1 MRNLVFDE
9 KLKELREEK
18 EPVAVEDVIQEKDE
32 GAKSIVVNNERKVA
46 HPTCHS
52 CFA

>member
-18 EPVAVEDVIQEKDE
+18 YPIK
-32 GAKSIVVNNERKVA
+32 KKKNKKRRKG
-46 HPTCHS
+46 TYSGGRCNTGKG
-52 CFA
+52 